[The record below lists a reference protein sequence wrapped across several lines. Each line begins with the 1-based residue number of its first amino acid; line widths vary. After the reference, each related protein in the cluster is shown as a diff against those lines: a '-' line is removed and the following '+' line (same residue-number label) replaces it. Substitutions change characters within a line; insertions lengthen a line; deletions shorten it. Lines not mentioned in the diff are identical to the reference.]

1 MHCGGQRI
9 FIRSEVQADAMQI
22 TVANMLGEVW
32 GLAVNA
38 GAMALFQRDLKRCVQ
53 TFRDRRGIK
62 IT

>member
-1 MHCGGQRI
+1 
-9 FIRSEVQADAMQI
+9 
-22 TVANMLGEVW
+22 MLGEVW

-62 IT
+62 MVFISAGPTNKFKIRLGFTIFYIITL